1 MGARARDR
9 FDSCTTRK
17 CTART
22 TLPAAPRVGGDYFH
36 DVSPTESSAPRAPAT
51 RRAKPVLVGEFT
63 SGAVLGALVWLAV
76 TTLGIHGTLHLS
88 AAIGLAPAALLGG
101 LLGVTRYRVI
111 PWLAGGALATLFA
124 VVAFTPIIVQPARAL
139 VRSDPMPSPPLTLDA
154 VVVLSGGVTRD
165 GLIGYSGLERL
176 VSGIRL
182 ARSTGTQSLVTTRVR
197 HPANLEVSS
206 DADQKRLVQLMGPGM
221 RLFIVP
227 DVFSTRDEALRVREL
242 AAQRG
247 WARVAVVTSPSHSR
261 RACGTFEKAG
271 LRVTCVPA
279 ESREV
284 SFETLAT
291 PGDRIEAFQL
301 WIYEIAGTVNY
312 RLKGW
317 LP

>member
-1 MGARARDR
+1 MPPTHTSNPR
-9 FDSCTTRK
+9 
-17 CTART
+17 TA
-22 TLPAAPRVGGDYFH
+22 A
-36 DVSPTESSAPRAPAT
+36 
-51 RRAKPVLVGEFT
+51 RRAKPALVRDFT
-63 SGAVLGALVWLAV
+63 SGAILGALVWLAV
-76 TTLGIHGTLHLS
+76 TTLEINSSLHLS
-88 AAIGLAPAALLGG
+88 IASGLLPAAVLGG

-111 PWLAGGALATLFA
+111 LWLAGGALAALFA
-124 VVAFTPIIVQPARAL
+124 VVAFTPIIVQPAQAL

-154 VVVLSGGVTRD
+154 VVVLSGDVTTD
-165 GLIGYSGLERL
+165 GLIGYSGIERL
-176 VSGIRL
+176 LSGIRL

-197 HPANLEVSS
+197 HPANLEISS

-261 RACGTFEKAG
+261 RACGAFEKVG
-271 LRVTCVPA
+271 LRVTCIPA
-279 ESREV
+279 ESRDV
-284 SFETLAT
+284 AFRTLDLPT
-291 PGDRIEAFQL
+291 DRVKAFRL

-312 RLKGW
+312 RLNGW